1 MKTNSFFLRL
11 GAYTTTYR
19 ASYTNQYGGNRGGY
33 GQSGNDGSRSA
44 NYSKYV

>member
-1 MKTNSFFLRL
+1 MKTNSFVLRL

-19 ASYTNQYGGNRGGY
+19 ASYTNQYGNRGGY